1 MEAEMATPWKK
12 KVRSAAKLTA
22 MNAGGG
28 WKSVVEDAIKK
39 FNSLGFG
46 VTYESVS
53 SDRPDVVIKLSD
65 GIGEHTF
72 EDPYY
77 GEFTVKA
84 VFDATA
90 VHGKTK
96 TVVDPDKKVIM
107 NAAVFLPNKLRNAN
121 QKTKEI
127 VVIHELIHAAGLDD
141 NKDHDKTSG
150 VFYSPLEYSS
160 GNLVEWGTGG
170 KFPPMPPVRVGAQT
184 KCKLRSLWVEN
195 AACD

>member
-1 MEAEMATPWKK
+1 MATPWKK
-12 KVRSAAKLTA
+12 NVRSAAKLTA
-22 MNAGGG
+22 TNDGGS
-28 WKSVVEDAIKK
+28 WKSVIEDAIRK

-53 SDRPDVVIKLSD
+53 SDKPNVVIKLSD
-65 GIGEHTF
+65 GTGEHTF

-77 GEFTVKA
+77 GKATVKA

-96 TVVDPDKKVIM
+96 TLVDPDKNVIM
-107 NAAVFLPNKLRNAN
+107 NAAVFLPNKLRDASR
-121 QKTKEI
+121 QIKEI
-127 VVIHELIHAAGLDD
+127 VVVHELIHAAGLDD

-160 GNLVEWGTGG
+160 GKLVEWGTGG
-170 KFPPMPPVRVGAQT
+170 KFPPMPPLRVGAET
-184 KCKLRSLWVEN
+184 NRKLRSLWVED
-195 AACD
+195 AARD